1 MIGCTQWPLLLAGWM
16 PPCAAMPACGSWP
29 ATASS
34 SQHSETGSI
43 NLTVHLARSDQQLE
57 HRINHRIDHR
67 IEHADA
73 TVSAAALEHTTN
85 LLTAVRD
92 ATWSLRKDRIRTA
105 LAVDGLAG
113 VGASRSALAAYLSIQ
128 QVLSAIDR
136 LEVRGRDS
144 AGVHVMVWNHG
155 LSTTDARVAGLLGSR
170 HDDSLF
176 TSRSVRV
183 TRNAWSFVY
192 KAAAEIGELGDNTRA
207 MRTAIIADDLLR
219 LLVSQPDA
227 QVGVLGP
234 HPLGECRHHL

>member
-1 MIGCTQWPLLLAGWM
+1 MCGIIAVLSRPETRPVPVAQDLLAQLDSLLADWTLASEALPSDDQLHTM
-16 PPCAAMPACGSWP
+16 ASAAAGVD
-29 ATASS
+29 ATLRGDAGMWLMAGNR
-34 SQHSETGSI
+34 EFI
-43 NLTVHLARSDQQLE
+43 AELTNRLDQLDAHLARSDQQLE
-57 HRINHRIDHR
+57 HRI
-67 IEHADA
+67 EHADA
-73 TVSAAALEHTTN
+73 SVSAAALERTTN

-144 AGVHVMVWNHG
+144 AGVHVMVWSHG
-155 LSTTDARVAGLLGSR
+155 LTIDDARVAGLLGSR

-192 KAAAEIGELGDNTRA
+192 KAAAEIGELGDNT
-207 MRTAIIADDLLR
+207 
-219 LLVSQPDA
+219 
-227 QVGVLGP
+227 GVM
-234 HPLGECRHHL
+234 